1 MENEFDLEKF
11 NAEYEAANRVEE
23 TEEVLEGVVEEEE
36 EIIDPEPE
44 GDFIEEPEGDEEDLE
59 DPSKDLNP
67 NAEAE
72 AERNR
77 AFATLRRERD
87 EAKKFADWISQVAEQ
102 NGTTPEE
109 MMKNYEQAS
118 LQKEAETKGV
128 PVDLLQRMKTLE
140 EENAAIKNQTFA
152 ERFNADVENT
162 ISKYGA
168 TESEVDTTFQY
179 MKEKG
184 FMDDVK
190 SGKISFEELHKL
202 AHLDTLV
209 EKGKTEAV
217 QKNLSS
223 KKKRQQEAPLPN
235 GSGAADL
242 TDSIEE
248 RAKADAKR
256 FIENGDF

>member
-1 MENEFDLEKF
+1 MDEEFDLEKF
-11 NAEYEAANRVEE
+11 NAEYEAANQVEE
-23 TEEVLEGVVEEEE
+23 TEEIEDAVEEEE
-36 EIIDPEPE
+36 IDPEIEPEDDFTEIPE
-44 GDFIEEPEGDEEDLE
+44 GEDEDLE
-59 DPSKDLNP
+59 DPTETLNP
-67 NAEAE
+67 NAESE

-77 AFATLRRERD
+77 AFAQLRRERD
-87 EAKKFADWISQVAEQ
+87 EAKRLADWISQVAEQ
-102 NGTTPEE
+102 NGTSPEE
-109 MMKNYEQAS
+109 MMKNYQQAS

-152 ERFNADVENT
+152 ERFNADVSNT

-168 TESEVDTTFQY
+168 TESEVDATFQY

-184 FMDDVK
+184 LMDGVK
-190 SGKISFEELHKL
+190 SGQFSFEELHKL

-209 EKGKTEAV
+209 EKKSTEAV
-217 QKNLSS
+217 QKSLSS

-242 TDSIEE
+242 TDSLQE

-256 FIENGDF
+256 YIEEGF

>member
-1 MENEFDLEKF
+1 MDEEFDLEKF
-11 NAEYEAANRVEE
+11 NAEYEAANKVEE
-23 TEEVLEGVVEEEE
+23 TDEIEDVVEEEQEFTDEDIETFDEAE
-36 EIIDPEPE
+36 E
-44 GDFIEEPEGDEEDLE
+44 DEEVQEEVDNE
-59 DPSKDLNP
+59 ESELNP
-67 NAEAE
+67 NAESE

-77 AFATLRRERD
+77 AFAQLRRERD
-87 EAKKFADWISQVAEQ
+87 EAKKLADWISQVAEQ
-102 NGTTPEE
+102 NGTSPEE
-109 MMKNYEQAS
+109 MMKNYQQAS

-140 EENAAIKNQTFA
+140 EENATIKNQTFA
-152 ERFNADVENT
+152 ERFNADVSNT

-168 TESEVDTTFQY
+168 TESEVDATFQY

-184 FMDDVK
+184 LMDGVK
-190 SGKISFEELHKL
+190 SGQFSFEELHKL

-209 EKGKTEAV
+209 EKKSTEAV
-217 QKNLSS
+217 QKSLSS

-242 TDSIEE
+242 TDSLQE

-256 FIENGDF
+256 YIEEGF